1 MSKIATVAALLAAGA
16 LSCGAPRPRNTQ
28 CRELSSAP
36 REVIVVEVDHGETS
50 FAAPCP
56 RDGRAYIDS
65 LVTLR
70 ASSEGL
76 RVRFT
81 VRDVSFVPGSF
92 REPRCE
98 RYQQG
103 DHPTGCQRDA
113 VVLFP
118 AATLPG
124 APYAELE
131 LIPRAEGYRVD
142 QLFPWSTWG
151 LERGLGRLR
160 FSLVVF
166 ERGPGG
172 EENELRVV
180 TILRVVDRRGQTS
193 GDGGAPRAPP

>member
-1 MSKIATVAALLAAGA
+1 MSKLGSWVVLLGAGA
-16 LSCGAPRPRNTQ
+16 LSCGATRPRNTQ

-36 REVIVVEVDHGETS
+36 REVIVVEVDQGESS

-70 ASSEGL
+70 ATSEGL

-103 DHPTGCQRDA
+103 DHPTRCQRDA

-118 AATLPG
+118 SATLPG

-131 LIPRAEGYRVD
+131 LNPRPEGYRVD
-142 QLFPWSTWG
+142 QLFPCDCGSC
-151 LERGLGRLR
+151 E
-160 FSLVVF
+160 V
-166 ERGPGG
+166 E
-172 EENELRVV
+172 
-180 TILRVVDRRGQTS
+180 
-193 GDGGAPRAPP
+193 